1 LKARTFAW
9 DYAGHWP
16 ICPSIYFAGVK
27 AATAIVASSLDAK
40 EACDMGSII
49 SSSAPR
55 QGQSGFFDGQL
66 LIAMPGMLDDRFA
79 RAVIYVCAHSE
90 EGAMGIIVN
99 RPAETV
105 DFSQLLVQLNVIAP
119 DEAIRLPAGASSV
132 PVLNGGPVD
141 TSRGF
146 VLHSNDYSIENST
159 LPIRGGVSLTATI
172 DILRAIAR
180 GSGPGR
186 ALLALGYAGWA
197 AGQLEA
203 EMGHN
208 GWLNCP
214 ADHALI
220 FDSALD
226 SKYERAFRQAGID
239 LGQLSSDAGN
249 A

>member
-1 LKARTFAW
+1 MRPL
-9 DYAGHWP
+9 
-16 ICPSIYFAGVK
+16 IYFAGVK
-27 AATAIVASSLDAK
+27 AATAIVSISVDSD
-40 EACDMGSII
+40 EARDMGSII
-49 SSSAPR
+49 SPAAPR
-55 QGQSGFFDGQL
+55 PSESGFFDGQL

-79 RAVIYVCAHSE
+79 RSVIYICAHSE

-99 RPAETV
+99 RPAERV
-105 DFSQLLVQLNVIAP
+105 DFPQLLVQLNVIGP
-119 DEAIRLPAGASSV
+119 DEAIRLPAEASSV
-132 PVLNGGPVD
+132 LVLNGGPVD

-146 VLHSNDYSIENST
+146 VLHSNDYSIDNST
-159 LPIRGGVSLTATI
+159 LSIGGGVSLTATI

-214 ADHALI
+214 ADPSLI

-226 SKYERAFRQAGID
+226 SKYERAFRKAGID

>member
-1 LKARTFAW
+1 M
-9 DYAGHWP
+9 
-16 ICPSIYFAGVK
+16 CPSIYFAGVK
-27 AATAIVASSLDAK
+27 AATAIVSSSFDSYR
-40 EACDMGSII
+40 ACNMGSKI
-49 SSSAPR
+49 SPSASR
-55 QGQSGFFDGQL
+55 QSQSGFFDGQL

-99 RPAETV
+99 RPAERV
-105 DFSQLLVQLNVIAP
+105 DFPQLLVQLKVIGP
-119 DEAIRLPAGASSV
+119 DEAIRLPAEASSLL
-132 PVLNGGPVD
+132 VLSGGPVD

-146 VLHSNDYSIENST
+146 VLHSNDFSIDNST
-159 LPIRGGVSLTATI
+159 LPIGGGVSLTATI

-203 EMGHN
+203 EMQHN

-214 ADHALI
+214 ADPSLI

-226 SKYERAFRQAGID
+226 SKYERAFRKAGID